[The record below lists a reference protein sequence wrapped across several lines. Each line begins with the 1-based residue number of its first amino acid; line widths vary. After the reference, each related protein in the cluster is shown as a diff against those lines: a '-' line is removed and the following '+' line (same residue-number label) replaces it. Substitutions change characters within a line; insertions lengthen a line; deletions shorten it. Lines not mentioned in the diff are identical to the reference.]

1 MAAVSLSRVTKRFGA
16 TAAVDAIDLE
26 IADGEFLAVLGPS
39 GCGKTTLLRL
49 IAGFEAPDG
58 GEIRLGTR
66 RVADAGHAVPPEER
80 RVGVVFQ
87 SYALWPHMDVA
98 RNVGY
103 ALEVAKMPAAERRV
117 RIDSALALVGL
128 DEHAARRPNELSGG
142 QRQRVALARC
152 LAMSPEVLLL
162 DEPLANLDA
171 HLRAS
176 MIEEFR
182 AAHARTGVTTL
193 YITHDQAEAMAL
205 ATRVAVMDC
214 GRIVQSA
221 APADLY
227 REPGNAMVGRFI
239 GRGAILPARLL
250 ARNGD
255 GHGAIEALGSRA
267 RVRVPAAAAA
277 GPVEL
282 CLRPEDL
289 AIADGGGD
297 DGMISTRVHRVLYRG
312 GFNELDLAPHADPAL
327 RLRMDTRAP
336 VREGETLQVRI
347 VGGWVLPA

>member
-1 MAAVSLSRVTKRFGA
+1 MARVSLSGVTKRFGA
-16 TAAVDAIDLE
+16 LAAVDSIDLDIE
-26 IADGEFLAVLGPS
+26 PGEFLAVLGPS

-49 IAGFEAPDG
+49 VAGFEAPDA
-58 GEIRLGTR
+58 GEIRLGDR
-66 RVADAGHAVPPEER
+66 RVADAEASTPPETR

-103 ALEVAKMPAAERRV
+103 ALEVAGMPAAERRA
-117 RIDSALALVGL
+117 RIESALAMVGL
-128 DEHAARRPNELSGG
+128 DAHARRRPNELSGG

-152 LAMSPEVLLL
+152 LAMSPAVLLL

-171 HLRAS
+171 HLRAA

-182 AAHARTGVTTL
+182 AAHARTGITTL

-205 ATRVAVMDC
+205 ATRVAVMHA

-221 APADLY
+221 PPADLY
-227 REPGNAMVGRFI
+227 REPANAMIGRFI
-239 GRGAILPARLL
+239 GRGAIVPATLL
-250 ARNGD
+250 GGD
-255 GHGAIEALGSRA
+255 AGSGEVEALGCRA
-267 RVRVPAAAAA
+267 RVRIAPGMRP

-289 AIADGGGD
+289 VVVPPHDGGA
-297 DGMISTRVHRVLYRG
+297 IETRVHRVLYRG
-312 GFNELDLAPHADPAL
+312 GFNELDLAPRADPAQRL
-327 RLRMDTRAP
+327 RLDLREAA
-336 VREGETLQVRI
+336 REGETLHVRI
-347 VGGWVLPA
+347 AGGWVLPG

>member
-1 MAAVSLSRVTKRFGA
+1 MAGVSLRGVTKRFGA

-49 IAGFEAPDG
+49 IAGFESPDG
-58 GEIRLGTR
+58 GEIRLGDR
-66 RVADAGHAVPPEER
+66 RVADADRIVPPEER

-103 ALEVAKMPAAERRV
+103 ALEVAKMPTAERRA

-128 DEHAARRPNELSGG
+128 DDHAARRPNELSGG

-205 ATRVAVMDC
+205 ATRIAVMHA

-221 APADLY
+221 APATLY
-227 REPGNAMVGRFI
+227 HEPGSAMVGRFI
-239 GRGAILPARLL
+239 GRGTILPARLL
-250 ARNGD
+250 GRD
-255 GHGAIEALGSRA
+255 GAGFADIETIGCRA
-267 RVRVPAAAAA
+267 RVRAPLGVAP

-289 AIADGGGD
+289 AISADDD
-297 DGMISTRVHRVLYRG
+297 DGAIATRVHRVLYRG
-312 GFNELDLAPHADPAL
+312 GFNELDLAPLADDAR
-327 RLRMDTRAP
+327 RLKLDTREI
-336 VREGETLQVRI
+336 VREGDTLAVKI

>member
-1 MAAVSLSRVTKRFGA
+1 MAGVTLRGVTKRFA
-16 TAAVDAIDLE
+16 ETTAVDRVDLD

-49 IAGFEAPDG
+49 IAGFETPDA
-58 GEIRLGTR
+58 GEIALGA
-66 RVADAGHAVPPEER
+66 RVVAGDGDAVPPEDR

-103 ALEVAKMPAAERRV
+103 ALEVARVAPATRQARV
-117 RIDSALALVGL
+117 ATALTLVGL
-128 DEHAARRPNELSGG
+128 DDFAQRRPNELSGG

-152 LAMSPEVLLL
+152 LAMSPELLLL

-171 HLRAS
+171 HLRAA

-182 AAHARTGVTTL
+182 AAHARTGITTI

-205 ATRVAVMDC
+205 AKRVAVMEA

-221 APADLY
+221 APATLY
-227 REPGNAMVGRFI
+227 REPVNTMVGRFI
-239 GRGAILPARLL
+239 GRGTILPARLL
-250 ARNGD
+250 QIASPGIGD
-255 GHGAIEALGSRA
+255 IEILGRRA
-267 RVRVPAAAAA
+267 RVRVASGIANGA
-277 GPVEL
+277 VEL

-289 AIADGGGD
+289 SLATLDDPDAITAR
-297 DGMISTRVHRVLYRG
+297 IHRRLYRG
-312 GFNELDLAPHADPAL
+312 GFHELELAPLADPTL
-327 RLRMDTRAP
+327 RLRLDTRDDIA
-336 VREGETLQVRI
+336 EGTEVGVRI
-347 VGGWVLPA
+347 LDGWALPA